1 MTKTLFRSTVKA
13 ENNRE
18 HIDHHPER
26 EQHCRGGGQAR
37 RGGCGQDMDLEGHQV
52 GNFTIC
58 NICKTIFSNP
68 YSFLTQFWSPRL
80 PEAEQLQRQSG
91 DVHGAHRLQ
100 PLLRRQLGRGRE
112 EARHKNKTSSDRNQV
127 SVWE

>member
-37 RGGCGQDMDLEGHQV
+37 RGGCGQDMDLERHQV
-52 GNFTIC
+52 GNYNNQLDPFE
-58 NICKTIFSNP
+58 SNP
-68 YSFLTQFWSPRL
+68 SMSFSVLVP
-80 PEAEQLQRQSG
+80 SG
-91 DVHGAHRLQ
+91 A
-100 PLLRRQLGRGRE
+100 
-112 EARHKNKTSSDRNQV
+112 
-127 SVWE
+127 